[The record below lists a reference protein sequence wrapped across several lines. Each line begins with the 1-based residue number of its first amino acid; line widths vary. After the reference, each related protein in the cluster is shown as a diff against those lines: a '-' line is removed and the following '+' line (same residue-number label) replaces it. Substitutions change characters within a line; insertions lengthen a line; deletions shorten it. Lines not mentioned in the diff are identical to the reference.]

1 MNSISQRILT
11 NWSPRRWIVLAI
23 GLFFAIQALIFSDGL
38 IAVLGAFFLFQAATN
53 TGCMLS
59 GACGI
64 PAADQ
69 VRQEPADISSVEFTE
84 IKED

>member
-1 MNSISQRILT
+1 MNSITQRLLT
-11 NWSPRRWIVLAI
+11 NWSASRRIVLAI

-64 PAADQ
+64 PARDQ
-69 VRQEPADISSVEFTE
+69 VNPESADISNVEFTE

>member
-11 NWSPRRWIVLAI
+11 NWSPRRWFVLAI

-59 GACGI
+59 GACGV
-64 PAADQ
+64 PTADR
-69 VRQEPADISSVEFTE
+69 VNPESADISNVEFTE

>member
-11 NWSPRRWIVLAI
+11 NWSTRRWIVLAI

-59 GACGI
+59 GACGV
-64 PAADQ
+64 PATDQ
-69 VRQEPADISSVEFTE
+69 VNPESADISNVEFTE